1 MWLNRNLE
9 IFFYVAQKGSIT
21 EVAEQLYI
29 SAPAVSQAVKTIENQ
44 VGVPLF
50 IRNKRQGMQLTN
62 AGEKVFHLVGQM
74 FGLDKQIEQV
84 GYQEKNL
91 ITGNIKIGT
100 IPMITGCILAKPLAK
115 FKKLYPEVKVE
126 VFEGTPVE
134 VSKMVENGLVDFAI
148 TCTPFGNIDHEIL
161 ITDEIVAIFSQDK
174 DMPNQIDL
182 KNGVEN
188 MILVKEA
195 CETISEVVKTDFSLS
210 FAKSFLVRDTD
221 TVVRLVKEG
230 LGVGL
235 ISKYTLN
242 SIPNNLKYCKVLPY
256 INIGIGVA
264 ALDLSAIS
272 PASKEFIKLIK
283 IK

>member
-21 EVAEQLYI
+21 PVAEELYI
-29 SAPAVSQAVKTIENQ
+29 SAPAVSQAIKAIENQ

-50 IRNKRQGMQLTN
+50 IRNKRQGMQLTS
-62 AGEKVFHLVGQM
+62 AGRKVFHLVGQM
-74 FGLDKQIEQV
+74 LGLDKQIEQI

-91 ITGNIKIGT
+91 ISGDIKIGT

-115 FKKLYPEVKVE
+115 FNKLYPDIKVKI
-126 VFEGTPVE
+126 FEGTPVE
-134 VSKMVENGLVDFAI
+134 ISKMVANGLVDFAI

-195 CETISEVVKTDFSLS
+195 CETISEVIKNNFQLNFS
-210 FAKSFLVRDTD
+210 KSFLVRDPD
-221 TVVRLVKEG
+221 TVVRLVNEG
-230 LGVGL
+230 IGVGL
-235 ISKYTLN
+235 ISEYTLN
-242 SIPNNLKYCKVLPY
+242 SIPNNLNYCKVLPH

-264 ALDLSAIS
+264 ALNLSTIS
-272 PASKEFIKLIK
+272 LASKEFIKLIK
-283 IK
+283 I